1 MSIAGISKEVAT
13 IAVSPWLFGD
23 QLTPLNI
30 TGVAVSVSGEF
41 SHIAPGANG
50 DFVSL
55 RADTFQGIGLYTYHK
70 YRKSIDS
77 TIPLDAHGNPV
88 VEDEGTNADPALR
101 SGQYTVLDE
110 RQPLTRLSV
119 DVEGRMSSE
128 GAEIHVSS
136 HS

>member
-1 MSIAGISKEVAT
+1 M
-13 IAVSPWLFGD
+13 F
-23 QLTPLNI
+23 
-30 TGVAVSVSGEF
+30 
-41 SHIAPGANG
+41 
-50 DFVSL
+50 
-55 RADTFQGIGLYTYHK
+55 TYHK

-136 HS
+136 WRLGFSFSTVPKKRDAKVS

>member
-1 MSIAGISKEVAT
+1 M
-13 IAVSPWLFGD
+13 F
-23 QLTPLNI
+23 
-30 TGVAVSVSGEF
+30 
-41 SHIAPGANG
+41 
-50 DFVSL
+50 
-55 RADTFQGIGLYTYHK
+55 TYHK